1 MLDAVL
7 RDMYVIGAVLKD
19 TESLVKVV
27 NVFFYSFTCMTM
39 ASTLSPSAVPGL
51 C

>member
-7 RDMYVIGAVLKD
+7 RDMFKGAVLKD

-27 NVFFYSFTCMTM
+27 NVFFHSFTCMTV